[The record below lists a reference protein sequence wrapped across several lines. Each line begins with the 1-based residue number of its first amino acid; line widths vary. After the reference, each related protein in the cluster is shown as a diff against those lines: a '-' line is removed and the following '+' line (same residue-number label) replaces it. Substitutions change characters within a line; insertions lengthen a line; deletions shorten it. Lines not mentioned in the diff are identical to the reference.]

1 MTDSR
6 FGDLMRERRE
16 AKGWSQRH
24 FAEVL
29 HQAGLRLDPSAI
41 SRIESDGRDVKLSE
55 ALTISRLLGFQ
66 LSEESLAMQAFSA
79 VAGNLTCPECSARI
93 HVIALSGQ
101 PMSGGVE

>member
-1 MTDSR
+1 MSDGR

-41 SRIESDGRDVKLSE
+41 SRIENGRDVNLSA

-66 LSEESLAMQAFSA
+66 LSEETLAMQAFSA
-79 VAGNLTCPECSARI
+79 VAGNLTCPECSTQIR
-93 HVIALSGQ
+93 VIALSSHPTGE
-101 PMSGGVE
+101 GGL